1 MSFDACDGTIS
12 AIGKHGLG
20 QVGGISFYGGAL
32 YALDSVTDTLQ
43 SLNPSTG
50 EATTVGKLGVDFGY
64 NGMAWDCSN
73 DILYAVNAND
83 ESLYELDPSTGAATW
98 VMTTTASF
106 GVVGL
111 EWDATRQVLWASTG
125 SGFYEL
131 DPAAGT
137 TTSLGS
143 FSPSVNDL
151 ALYPPCSP

>member
-1 MSFDACDGTIS
+1 M
-12 AIGKHGLG
+12 
-20 QVGGISFYGGAL
+20 
-32 YALDSVTDTLQ
+32 
-43 SLNPSTG
+43 
-50 EATTVGKLGVDFGY
+50 DFGY

-73 DILYAVNAND
+73 DVLYAVNAND

-111 EWDATRQVLWASTG
+111 EYDATRQVLWASTG

-137 TTSLGS
+137 TTSVGT
-143 FSPSVNDL
+143 FSESLNDL
-151 ALYPPCSP
+151 ALYPPCP